1 MQPSDASS
9 KSTTSATSTG
19 RLWRLLTRPVEVLT
33 RPRAGEGLAQRVTLA
48 FGFLAFIPLLIMIW
62 ALMSFV
68 LPSVDEPVKE
78 TLGFIVMAIIVSI
91 FVGYSVLKRTIR
103 AVMDVVQQAR
113 SVTQHKFA
121 GAPAAADP
129 DEIVELTRTF
139 NRITQELEQ
148 KIESLESSRA
158 LIKRL
163 LSRIGTAIVSFEGID
178 TLLEMILEQ
187 SCAAMEAQTGNLL
200 ILNDATQ
207 QLEPKVG
214 WSLDGRRVPTQP
226 VRLGEGI
233 AGSVAKAM
241 KPMRGTGSLPAIGV
255 VDHAAGDGAV
265 LCVPMTIREK
275 PLGALAVFRASMSRA
290 FTEDDEVLLTSIG
303 SQVAVAVEN
312 YQLNQDIERTYLE
325 TIMALALAVEAK
337 EAYTAGH
344 SKRVAFYAQKIA
356 ELMGLDEDV
365 CKLISNAGLLH
376 DVGKIG
382 VKDAILLKP
391 AALTPEEFHVMRQ
404 HPSIGEAIL
413 KPLRSFNKVA
423 EMVHCHHEHYDGS
436 GYPRGL
442 KGDQIPLGAR
452 ILVVAD
458 SYDSMVTDRPYRKRL
473 SFQEARDELCK
484 WAGTH
489 FDPQAVK
496 AFLRFLAEK
505 DQRLTPAP
513 SP

>member
-1 MQPSDASS
+1 MKTQPRARGFWQVLS
-9 KSTTSATSTG
+9 
-19 RLWRLLTRPVEVLT
+19 RPVEFLT
-33 RPRAGEGLAQRVTLA
+33 KPRAGEGLAQRVTLA
-48 FGFLAFIPLLIMIW
+48 FGFMAFIPLLMIVW
-62 ALMSFV
+62 ALLSYV
-68 LPSVDEPVKE
+68 LPNVEESVKD
-78 TLGFIVMAIIVSI
+78 TLGLIVMAVIVSM
-91 FVGYSVLKRTIR
+91 FVGYSVLKRTMHGVM
-103 AVMDVVQQAR
+103 AVVHHAR
-113 SVTQHKFA
+113 TVTPGQLAEPSH
-121 GAPAAADP
+121 GDR

-148 KIESLESSRA
+148 KIEALESSRT

-163 LSRIGTAIVSFEGID
+163 LSRIGTAIVSFEGIE
-178 TLLEMILEQ
+178 TVLEMIMEQ
-187 SCAAMEAQTGNLL
+187 SCAAMEAQAGSLL

-255 VDHAAGDGAV
+255 ADHAAGDGEV
-265 LCVPMTIREK
+265 LCVPMAIREK
-275 PLGALAVFRASMSRA
+275 PLGVLAVFRASMSRA
-290 FTEDDEVLLTSIG
+290 FTEDDEALLTSIG

-325 TIMALALAVEAK
+325 AIMALALAVEAK

-356 ELMGLDEDV
+356 ELMGLDEDAR
-365 CKLISNAGLLH
+365 KLISNAGLLH

-382 VKDAILLKP
+382 VKDVILLKP
-391 AALTPEEFHVMRQ
+391 EALTPEELHVMRQ

-413 KPLRSFNKVA
+413 KPLRSLGKVA

-442 KGDQIPLGAR
+442 KGEQIPLGAR

-473 SFQEARDELCK
+473 SLEEAKDELCK

-496 AFLRFLAEK
+496 AFLRFLDEK
-505 DQRLTPAP
+505 EPRLGRAP
-513 SP
+513 SA

>member
-1 MQPSDASS
+1 VEF
-9 KSTTSATSTG
+9 
-19 RLWRLLTRPVEVLT
+19 LTK
-33 RPRAGEGLAQRVTLA
+33 PRAGEGLAQRVTLA
-48 FGFLAFIPLLIMIW
+48 FGFMAFIPLLMTVW
-62 ALMSFV
+62 ALVSFV
-68 LPSVDEPVKE
+68 LPRVDKSVEE
-78 TLGFIVMAIIVSI
+78 TLSFILMATIVSI

-103 AVMDVVQQAR
+103 AVMEVVQQTRAA
-113 SVTQHKFA
+113 TQRQLVDTA
-121 GAPAAADP
+121 PGADR

-148 KIESLESSRA
+148 KIEALESSRT

-187 SCAAMEAQTGNLL
+187 SCAAMEAQAGSLL
-200 ILNDATQ
+200 ILDGATQ
-207 QLEPKVG
+207 QLEPKVS

-233 AGSVAKAM
+233 VGLVAKAM
-241 KPMRGTGSLPAIGV
+241 KPMRATSPLSAIGV
-255 VDHAAGDGAV
+255 VDRAAGDGVV
-265 LCVPMTIREK
+265 LCVPMMIREK
-275 PLGALAVFRASMSRA
+275 PLGALAVFRAPTSRA
-290 FTEDDEVLLTSIG
+290 FTEDDEVLLTNIG

-325 TIMALALAVEAK
+325 SIIALALAVEAK
-337 EAYTAGH
+337 ETYTAGH
-344 SKRVAFYAQKIA
+344 SRRVAFYAQEIA
-356 ELMGLDEDV
+356 ERMGLEEDAR
-365 CKLISNAGLLH
+365 KLIRNAGLLH

-391 AALTPEEFHVMRQ
+391 SALTPEELHIMRQ
-404 HPSIGEAIL
+404 HSSIGEAIL
-413 KPLRSFNKVA
+413 KPLRSLSKVA

-442 KGDQIPLGAR
+442 KGEQIPLGAR

-458 SYDSMVTDRPYRKRL
+458 SYDSMVTDRPYRKRMSL
-473 SFQEARDELCK
+473 EEAKDELCK

-505 DQRLTPAP
+505 EQRLSRTP
-513 SP
+513 SE